1 MKLHNTAST
10 VTSAVT
16 LLIVALIIVP
26 FSSIINANANA
37 NVANVV
43 NAQQTTTDEDE
54 QLLAMAMS
62 MSMSMSMLN
71 KQIDEDEID
80 ESEQTQTDDQQQTP
94 QTTLNQ
100 VQVGNNVFIEDLIPN
115 PNRIMDLSFGY
126 WCSDA
131 AFDCAFRMFTDL
143 AGELVMVDSV
153 STHIYIYILIIL
165 ILIIQYLYYLFVV

>member
-1 MKLHNTAST
+1 MMKLRHNNNAASTT

-16 LLIVALIIVP
+16 LLIVALITVP
-26 FSSIINANANA
+26 SSIS
-37 NVANVV
+37 NVNVNVV
-43 NAQQTTTDEDE
+43 NAQQT
-54 QLLAMAMS
+54 
-62 MSMSMSMLN
+62 
-71 KQIDEDEID
+71 
-80 ESEQTQTDDQQQTP
+80 DQQQT
-94 QTTLNQ
+94 TSD
-100 VQVGNNVFIEDLIPN
+100 QVGNNVFIEDLIPN

-153 STHIYIYILIIL
+153 STYIYIYILIIL

>member
-1 MKLHNTAST
+1 MMKLHNTAST

-26 FSSIINANANA
+26 FSSIINVNVNANA
-37 NVANVV
+37 NVNVV

-54 QLLAMAMS
+54 QLLAMS

-100 VQVGNNVFIEDLIPN
+100 VEVGNNVFIEDLIPN

-165 ILIIQYLYYLFVV
+165 IIQYLYYLFVV

>member
-1 MKLHNTAST
+1 MMKLHNTAST

-71 KQIDEDEID
+71 KQIDID

-100 VQVGNNVFIEDLIPN
+100 VEVGNNVFIEDLIPN

-165 ILIIQYLYYLFVV
+165 IIQYLYYLFVV